1 MHIRGLLACALFAAL
16 SGCDIEYNEG
26 GDSDG
31 VSLCS
36 SFCDRL
42 VLCGSLEESRVGACT
57 SQCTGSYKASAGAG
71 DKKRHHDDDEDDAP
85 NATEQGCMCVLQDEC
100 RPVDEYRC
108 PGAPLPPPQGGPG
121 GSSSGT
127 SGTGGTAG
135 KGGTAGAG
143 GTSGTAGAAGAGA
156 AGSAGSAGAC
166 SVNHDCGTGEDCVEG
181 QCRARCKASCQ
192 CAEGEACVEGY
203 CGAPEVPAVSCASDC
218 DCTAGQ
224 SCVNNACK

>member
-1 MHIRGLLACALFAAL
+1 MRIHGWLACALFAVL
-16 SGCDIEYNEG
+16 SGCDIEYNEEG
-26 GDSDG
+26 GSDG

-71 DKKRHHDDDEDDAP
+71 DRKRHHDDDDEDDAP

-108 PGAPLPPPQGGPG
+108 PGAPLPPPQGGSG
-121 GSSSGT
+121 GSSGGT
-127 SGTGGTAG
+127 SGTAG

-156 AGSAGSAGAC
+156 AGSAGAC
-166 SVNHDCGTGEDCVEG
+166 SVNHDCGAGEDCVEG